1 MKVVGWLSL
10 LRLASNAVAQPA
22 PWQRADIPVS
32 SHDRVYAA
40 DQTSNTVSVIDP
52 SSNRLL
58 GVIKLGESVPGAV
71 SRLLPYVERL
81 HLAGRVRAFQD
92 SYGAR

>member
-1 MKVVGWLSL
+1 LVVFVAFGIQSS
-10 LRLASNAVAQPA
+10 RTAGTLATSRHSCIQS
-22 PWQRADIPVS
+22 RS
-32 SHDRVYAA
+32 VYTA